1 MTEEKYPP
9 LLAVMDK
16 KLQQMAPIGALN
28 IKETA
33 AFLSVSPR
41 TVVRLKD
48 NGELPYVRIGGRIA
62 FRVLALNNYL
72 AKMEVG
78 NGKG

>member
-1 MTEEKYPP
+1 MTEEKFFPP
-9 LLAVMDK
+9 LAVMDK
-16 KLQQMAPIGALN
+16 TLQQMALIGALN
-28 IKETA
+28 IKEAA

-72 AKMEVG
+72 AEMEVG

>member
-1 MTEEKYPP
+1 
-9 LLAVMDK
+9 MDK
-16 KLQQMAPIGALN
+16 TLQQMAPRGALN

-72 AKMEVG
+72 AEMEVG

>member
-41 TVVRLKD
+41 TVVWLKD

-72 AKMEVG
+72 AEMEVG